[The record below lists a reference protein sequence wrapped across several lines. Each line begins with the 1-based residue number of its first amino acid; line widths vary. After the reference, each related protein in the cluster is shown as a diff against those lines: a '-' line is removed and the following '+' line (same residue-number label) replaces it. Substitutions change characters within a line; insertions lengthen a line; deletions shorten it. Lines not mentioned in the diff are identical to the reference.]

1 MVATEGSGEMAKK
14 ILIVEDNKHLREI
27 LASVLHSSGYTMLE
41 AATGAQGI
49 EKAVAEKPNLIL
61 LDLDLPDITGIDAAR
76 VLKNNPATAEIPIIA
91 CSALS
96 GSEWR
101 EEALRAGIADYL
113 QKPISLA
120 MIKAKIEEFI
130 RFER

>member
-1 MVATEGSGEMAKK
+1 MAKK
-14 ILIVEDNKHLREI
+14 ILIVEDNQHLREI
-27 LASVLHSSGYTMLE
+27 LASVLHTSGYTILE

-49 EKAVAEKPNLIL
+49 EKAVAEKPNLII

-76 VLKNNPATAEIPIIA
+76 TLKNNPMTAEIPIIA

-101 EEALRAGIADYL
+101 EEAMRAGIADYL

-120 MIKAKIEEFI
+120 LIKEKIEEYI
-130 RFER
+130 LFER

>member
-1 MVATEGSGEMAKK
+1 MAKK
-14 ILIVEDNKHLREI
+14 ILIVEDNQHLREI
-27 LASVLHSSGYTMLE
+27 LASVLHTSGYAILE

-49 EKAVAEKPNLIL
+49 EKAVAEKPNLII

-76 VLKNNPATAEIPIIA
+76 TLKNNPTTADIPIIA

-96 GSEWR
+96 GAEWR
-101 EEALRAGIADYL
+101 EEALRVGIIDYL

-120 MIKAKIEEFI
+120 VIKEKIEEYI
-130 RFER
+130 LFER